1 MVRGD
6 QNSQKERV
14 EEERGEERGRAR
26 EDVRIVVL
34 NKEDQEGEVLSCQV
48 R

>member
-1 MVRGD
+1 MVRVD
-6 QNSQKERV
+6 QNSQEERV
-14 EEERGEERGRAR
+14 EEEGGEERGRAR
-26 EDVRIVVL
+26 EDVGIVIL